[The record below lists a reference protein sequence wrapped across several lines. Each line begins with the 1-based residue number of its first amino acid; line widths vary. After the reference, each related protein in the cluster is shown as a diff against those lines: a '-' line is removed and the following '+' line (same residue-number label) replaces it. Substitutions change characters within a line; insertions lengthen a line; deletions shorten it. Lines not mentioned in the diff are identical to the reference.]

1 MSLTVDT
8 TNIHSSVY
16 TINKNTNSPN
26 KANPYSQVDKKTNCF
41 INCIG
46 GCGLCSFIIFA
57 FGALGASIAYIVFS
71 IMALVENNSN
81 MISERCEKSN
91 IWAFILTSIIL
102 NFISINN
109 SKVQAKSSSKEE
121 DFAILFWN
129 LIFQI
134 LLSTGIGTWG
144 SLEIYNSDCAK
155 QKLSSLLIYKMAE
168 ITTIIHL
175 SLVGICIIVIMGFII
190 CVYKKENQTVKKV
203 QSKNL
208 DDSFA

>member
-8 TNIHSSVY
+8 TNIQSSVY
-16 TINKNTNSPN
+16 TINKNINSPN
-26 KANPYSQVDKKTNCF
+26 NANPYSQVNKTNNCF

-46 GCGLCSFIIFA
+46 GCGICSVIIFA
-57 FGALGASIAYIVFS
+57 LGAIGASIAYIVFS

-91 IWAFILTSIIL
+91 IWEFILTSLIL

-109 SKVQAKSSSKEE
+109 SKVQAKSASKEE
-121 DFAILFWN
+121 DFVILFWI

-134 LLSTGIGTWG
+134 LLSSVIGTWG

-155 QKLSSLLIYKMAE
+155 EKLSSLLIYKMAE
-168 ITTIIHL
+168 ITTIIHI
-175 SLVGICIIVIMGFII
+175 SMVGISIAIIIGCIIYVL
-190 CVYKKENQTVKKV
+190 KKETTNIKKV

-208 DDSFA
+208 DNSFA